1 MCLLFVTCVAL
12 SHASFRTSRCLDRSG
27 VCNFKIGI
35 CIGRSGDC
43 DHDEWFITVLQP
55 NQWPST
61 GGHCSS
67 SQACTPTCCRGLR
80 TGECRYG
87 IICRCGCRT
96 LTVLL
101 SYRRGIGL
109 LHDTSPQDHNTQQ
122 YYEQGYELH
131 VLKFGPPVEITNN
144 VLIKVVK

>member
-1 MCLLFVTCVAL
+1 MPRTTNTGREVVPPLCYMCSLIACF
-12 SHASFRTSRCLDRSG
+12 
-27 VCNFKIGI
+27 
-35 CIGRSGDC
+35 
-43 DHDEWFITVLQP
+43 LQNQP
-55 NQWPST
+55 MLRPFGGLQFQNWDLHWTIWRLWPWWMVYNGSTTKSQWPST

-131 VLKFGPPVEITNN
+131 VLKFGHRV
-144 VLIKVVK
+144 